1 MTHVVSWTGCDSRQI
16 NDLHLK
22 VIPLT
27 PGSRYLFDWNFS
39 TALCLINPASSSD
52 TGANLHFSGRFH
64 SLVCRQQHLVIEDVS
79 KPLLILSSDLLI
91 TYRSDILGRSS
102 LICCTRIVSSRVTRD
117 LCLRGRGFELHLRTR
132 TLPRNR
138 CVLHEAAG
146 VSPVS

>member
-1 MTHVVSWTGCDSRQI
+1 MTHVGSWTGCDSRQI

-91 TYRSDILGRSS
+91 TYHLSLRYPRSIEFDLMHAHCFFSGHARP
-102 LICCTRIVSSRVTRD
+102 LFARTRIRAPFTNSNVTEKSMRI
-117 LCLRGRGFELHLRTR
+117 
-132 TLPRNR
+132 
-138 CVLHEAAG
+138 A
-146 VSPVS
+146 